1 MFFIVVGVVVGVFI
15 EQTYPLPKLREV
27 MKCAKKYGET
37 EDDTETDVPNPTNL
51 KPHDTDLDNETDE
64 TAHAD

>member
-1 MFFIVVGVVVGVFI
+1 MFI

-27 MKCAKKYGET
+27 MKCSKKYGET
-37 EDDTETDVPNPTNL
+37 EDVPNPTNPTNP
-51 KPHDTDLDNETDE
+51 KPHDTDLDNDTDE

>member
-1 MFFIVVGVVVGVFI
+1 MFFIIVGVVVGVFI

-27 MKCAKKYGET
+27 MKCSKKYGET
-37 EDDTETDVPNPTNL
+37 EDVPNPTNPTNP
-51 KPHDTDLDNETDE
+51 KPHDTDLDNDTDE